1 MPADDAGRRMDSASA
16 YLDPVLGPA
25 GACSGN
31 LEVIQGVTV
40 TRILLEG
47 SRAVGVEY
55 LTSPDSEPQV
65 LVLQTFPRNQESV
78 VFLRRLQDCSTLI
91 QGLGPCCW

>member
-1 MPADDAGRRMDSASA
+1 MDAAHA
-16 YLDPVLGPA
+16 YLYPA
-25 GACSGN
+25 WAPEGTSKAN
-31 LEVIQGVTV
+31 LKVIQGATV